1 MRLLVTNGTNVNI
14 NLADKRGRTALHWAA
29 WNGHEG
35 VAWWLQMITI
45 MGDTVLSYS
54 YGLFASRLVTQ
65 ENDIHYVLKEIIYP
79 IVWVCVC

>member
-1 MRLLVTNGTNVNI
+1 MRFLVEKGANI
-14 NLADKRGRTALHWAA
+14 NKQDKENITALMFAVDK
-29 WNGHEG
+29 GHIE

-45 MGDTVLSYS
+45 MGDPVLSYS